1 MKKEKFLKLY
11 KKIFFFQKTFSNSM
25 ILKLY
30 SNDNYLIIVDFKL
43 RSRVLRRNST
53 IE

>member
-1 MKKEKFLKLY
+1 MKKKSFWNY
-11 KKIFFFQKTFSNSM
+11 IKKFFFQKTFSNSM